1 MRKKS
6 GLISLFIYIALF
18 LGYGISAL
26 VCYIRA
32 ENNMYEGWE
41 GLGIALL
48 MIIFMIF
55 AAVAGVAMLLKIVHV
70 AAGWGV
76 FGFLCTLN
84 DFAALAFLIFYVV
97 DGSAGEV
104 SLDLLEGWYILLP
117 IPALL
122 VSFPANIK
130 SLGR

>member
-1 MRKKS
+1 MGRKS
-6 GLISLFIYIALF
+6 RLISLFIYIAMF
-18 LGYGISAL
+18 LGYGITAL
-26 VCYIRA
+26 VIYIGA
-32 ENNMYEGWE
+32 QNGAYEGWD
-41 GLGIALL
+41 GLGMALL

-70 AAGWGV
+70 ASGWGF
-76 FGFLCTLN
+76 FGFLCTLI
-84 DFAALAFLIFYVV
+84 DFAALAILIFYIVNGV
-97 DGSAGEV
+97 SGEA